1 MRSLLLFRI
10 MMASTPGNWSENRG
24 KVNQEA
30 LENKSQLSSYSI
42 FAKIKANLPKSDQQ
56 QDTAMPVVA
65 LKQVSS
71 DCFKVNLDNCN
82 CVDFN
87 VTCDRPSNLRNLF
100 DKVASDNIKSLKKSL
115 NFYLSPLYRLNFWLV
130 LTDVNNANAA
140 VFRQPGLLNDDAIQ
154 RRAQLTGWLS
164 TVWSVN

>member
-10 MMASTPGNWSENRG
+10 LLASTPGNWKSTG
-24 KVNQEA
+24 QDQGHQQGA
-30 LENKSQLSSYSI
+30 LENKNQLSSYSI

-56 QDTAMPVVA
+56 QQDTAMPVVA
-65 LKQVSS
+65 LKQASN

-87 VTCDRPSNLRNLF
+87 VACDRPSNLRNLF

-115 NFYLSPLYRLNFWLV
+115 NYYVSSPFL
-130 LTDVNNANAA
+130 LTIFSD
-140 VFRQPGLLNDDAIQ
+140 
-154 RRAQLTGWLS
+154 S
-164 TVWSVN
+164 S